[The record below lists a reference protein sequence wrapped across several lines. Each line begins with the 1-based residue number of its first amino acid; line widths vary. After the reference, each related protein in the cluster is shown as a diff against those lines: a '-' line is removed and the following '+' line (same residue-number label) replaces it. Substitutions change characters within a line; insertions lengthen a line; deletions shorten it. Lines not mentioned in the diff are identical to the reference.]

1 MQCVF
6 AHTRARAHTHTHPH
20 TCEQEERQQTLEELE
35 EEKRKKAADWYPV
48 CETEAPA
55 RKHMEACMC
64 MLHALLQEEKLCKVA
79 GVNLP

>member
-1 MQCVF
+1 MCIC
-6 AHTRARAHTHTHPH
+6 AHTRARTHTHAH

-55 RKHMEACMC
+55 RKHREACMC